1 MFSLF
6 STPYLVDVKIAA
18 QDRQEDNPKQ
28 GLPEILHPL
37 LLFLVYTPIPAMITK
52 EGITITGIQKI
63 ILPWVVVKTTGVFSG
78 LRRLT
83 EISSPSSARQFML
96 LRKRSP
102 FPARLICVLLAKSES
117 PKTTT
122 FAYFFELAVI
132 DKGSCCSCCCASAA
146 SSANLTAATAAG
158 GTGPAVSFP
167 SSY

>member
-37 LLFLVYTPIPAMITK
+37 HLFLVYTPIPAIMTK
-52 EGITITGIQKI
+52 EGITMTGIQKI
-63 ILPWVVVKTTGVFSG
+63 TLPWVVVKTTGVLSG
-78 LRRLT
+78 LRRLP
-83 EISSPSSARQFML
+83 EINAPSSASQLIVFRN
-96 LRKRSP
+96 RSP

-117 PKTTT
+117 PKTTN
-122 FAYFFELAVI
+122 FAYFFELAVM
-132 DKGSCCSCCCASAA
+132 DAWSCCSCCCASAA